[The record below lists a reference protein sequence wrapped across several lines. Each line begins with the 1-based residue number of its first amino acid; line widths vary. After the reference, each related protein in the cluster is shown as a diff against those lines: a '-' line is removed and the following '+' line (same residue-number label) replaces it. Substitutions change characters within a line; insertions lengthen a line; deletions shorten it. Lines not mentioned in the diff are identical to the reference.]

1 MSEYHNK
8 QALLVIDLQ
17 NGLFHAQ
24 HPPFQADQLLKNV
37 NQLIEYARVKH
48 IPIFAIRHV
57 GLAGTGLEPNSPMT
71 QLIAELN
78 IDPNTDYILEKTRP
92 NCFFQTDLAQQLE
105 SLNVE
110 EVIICG
116 LKTEFC
122 IDSTSRAAKDL
133 NYKVTLISD
142 AHSTIDSKILNADRI
157 IQHHN
162 STLNQAFVALKTSA
176 EFCT

>member
-24 HPPFQADQLLKNV
+24 HPPFQADQLLKNI

-57 GLAGTGLEPNSPMT
+57 GLAGTGLAPNSPMT

-78 IDPNTDYILEKTRP
+78 IDPNTDYILEKNTAKLLFP
-92 NCFFQTDLAQQLE
+92 NRF
-105 SLNVE
+105 
-110 EVIICG
+110 
-116 LKTEFC
+116 
-122 IDSTSRAAKDL
+122 ST
-133 NYKVTLISD
+133 
-142 AHSTIDSKILNADRI
+142 TIRVFK
-157 IQHHN
+157 
-162 STLNQAFVALKTSA
+162 
-176 EFCT
+176 C